1 MWTMFLSILLMYLV
15 HKSATSVINCKQTG
29 KGLEYRGTI
38 SVTIYGKTCQRWDSQ
53 TPHAHIYDKDLPGN
67 ASVHENYCRNP
78 RASDETVP
86 WCYTTDKNIRW
97 QYCGVPYCEV
107 DFSKCKLTSEGLDY
121 RGNVSRTASGKT
133 CQRWDKQYPWT
144 HTYTDL
150 YGGNSVHENYCRNP
164 KAGQDPTPWCYTT
177 DDKVQWELCDIPV
190 CECRDTQKGEAYIG
204 KTSQT
209 VDGRQCVRWDSVD
222 DSHPDY
228 FNVKF
233 LTGSKSTHENYC
245 RNPDNKIAPW
255 CFTELVGGS
264 WNYCNIP
271 FCKRSSAEC
280 LTSPKGFD
288 YFGTENR
295 TVDNIECQRWD
306 TVKPHQHSFSK
317 GFMGLSASEHENYC
331 RNPNDDK
338 MPWCYTVNSKIKFQY
353 CNIPNCPERDCK
365 ITEIGINYRGKQR
378 TTRGGILCQRWDR
391 TYPHIPNPSISFAA
405 SSLSAQ
411 ENYCRNPDSEPA
423 PWCYTMNPTVRW
435 QLCDVPFCFNDSYSC
450 VFSKENCSF
459 EQLNNNAIKWVLKAE
474 EGKKTRVLT
483 LAEDL
488 PSVQSALPSLR
499 LPKMRFTKT
508 GSCLQMNYRSR
519 GIRLNI
525 STDKQNLTSL
535 SSSDEWK
542 LIKVNI
548 DYSNDTYQIIMTP
561 TPITSSV
568 NFAIKDVYISNTPC
582 EDCFACL
589 NDGSCIENGKFCD
602 MSMDCLDNSDEKN
615 CVLEC
620 YTENKYEGFRK
631 KTKFLH
637 QCADAGKCKFDSQ
650 SKGKPGCSINSEKQW
665 EECSIPKCK
674 SETLNCNF
682 KSDMCNWKVAER
694 GVKWNR
700 HTSEIDGEEVI
711 TAKMLNSNEERR
723 AILYSAPQLVSTD
736 IGCLTM
742 SYLGKDVHLQLYIT
756 QGTVYTPKTMV
767 FERRDIDSKLFATTS
782 IQTPTNIPYM
792 VILVGTLKANR
803 SGTIQIGKINYENGI
818 CADKDPCSLT
828 QFQCEDGSCI
838 PVGDFCNGLTNCANQ
853 EDESACKYNNNT
865 SCLEYNSG
873 CPKRCPAHCQCN
885 GFIFKCSSPE
895 NVTKEVKVLDLSS
908 NSFNV
913 ESLENFGL
921 LIHLNLSSC
930 LLSNLSGFAIRLNSS
945 SLQNLDLSYNNIRN
959 IELKAFDG
967 LPNLLYLNISN
978 NQITSLQMGFFRF
991 TPKLRHLIIQNNNIT
1006 EIPVSESYNRLN
1018 SSLELLDLQNNKL
1031 MTIQPSS
1038 LYWLTSVSKI
1048 VLRNNNITNT
1058 DLYFS
1063 TSMKMLYELD
1073 LSYNF
1078 IQNITDYMFNGL
1090 SSLRYLNLQNNL
1102 IAILDGFSFSTLNSL
1117 RTLNLAFNQ
1126 IHTINRMAFENLVS
1140 LTKLNL
1146 TGNKLRTITPIRFVP
1161 LVKLE
1166 ILDLSD
1172 NGLRNLEYGAFKG
1185 LESVKHLNIHSNKL
1199 TVSRTMFQ
1207 GLCNLEWLQT
1217 DSYIICCAKPLTV
1230 DSSKC
1235 ISPKDSISSCEQ
1247 LINVGFLAQMI
1258 WYIALFSV
1266 VGNAYVIYYRIQE
1279 GMKSN
1284 ASHGIFVLHLSVSD
1298 FLMGVYLFIIA
1309 IADLEYRNVYGF
1321 NDGEWRYSTT
1331 CTIAG
1336 LLATTSSEASVIFI
1350 CLITIERYIVLKHP
1364 FSAGFVKKRRVILSI
1379 SFVAWLIA
1387 ILFSVIPVL
1396 VYPDFYSRSTVCI
1409 SLPLTPEKVSGWE
1422 YSTFLFIGF
1431 NMFIFMAIVIGQLL
1445 IFIQVKRMGKKI
1457 NNDNSKREM
1466 AVLKSLSYVV
1476 LSDTFC
1482 WIPIIVIG
1490 LLASGGV
1497 NISSDVYAWV
1507 IVLVLPINSAL
1518 NPFIYTFSMIFR
1530 QKKKSPRSPSVT
1542 LSGRVNGQRQSSK

>member
-895 NVTKEVKVLDLSS
+895 NVTKEVK
-908 NSFNV
+908 
-913 ESLENFGL
+913 
-921 LIHLNLSSC
+921 
-930 LLSNLSGFAIRLNSS
+930 
-945 SLQNLDLSYNNIRN
+945 
-959 IELKAFDG
+959 
-967 LPNLLYLNISN
+967 
-978 NQITSLQMGFFRF
+978 
-991 TPKLRHLIIQNNNIT
+991 
-1006 EIPVSESYNRLN
+1006 
-1018 SSLELLDLQNNKL
+1018 
-1031 MTIQPSS
+1031 
-1038 LYWLTSVSKI
+1038 
-1048 VLRNNNITNT
+1048 
-1058 DLYFS
+1058 
-1063 TSMKMLYELD
+1063 
-1073 LSYNF
+1073 
-1078 IQNITDYMFNGL
+1078 
-1090 SSLRYLNLQNNL
+1090 
-1102 IAILDGFSFSTLNSL
+1102 
-1117 RTLNLAFNQ
+1117 
-1126 IHTINRMAFENLVS
+1126 
-1140 LTKLNL
+1140 
-1146 TGNKLRTITPIRFVP
+1146 
-1161 LVKLE
+1161 
-1166 ILDLSD
+1166 
-1172 NGLRNLEYGAFKG
+1172 
-1185 LESVKHLNIHSNKL
+1185 
-1199 TVSRTMFQ
+1199 
-1207 GLCNLEWLQT
+1207 
-1217 DSYIICCAKPLTV
+1217 
-1230 DSSKC
+1230 
-1235 ISPKDSISSCEQ
+1235 
-1247 LINVGFLAQMI
+1247 MI

>member
-1 MWTMFLSILLMYLV
+1 MIWYMALFSVIGNAYVIYYRIQGRIKGNASQGVFVLHLSVSDFLMGMYLFIIAIADLEYRNIYGFNDGEWRYSTTCTIAGLLATTSSEASV
-15 HKSATSVINCKQTG
+15 IFIFLITIERYIVLKHPFSAGLVKKRRLILFVTLVAWLIAILFSVVPNLVYSDFYSRSTVCISLPLTPGKVSGWEYSTFLFIGFNMFIFMAIVIGQMLIYIQVKRMGKKIENDNSKREMAVFKSLSYVVLSDTFCWIPIIVIGLLASGGVNISSDVYAWVIVLILPINSALNPFIYTFSMIYRKYYDLYDYYPNISIINCKQTG

-53 TPHAHIYDKDLPGN
+53 TPHAHTYDKDLPGN

-164 KAGQDPTPWCYTT
+164 KAGQDPSPWCFTT

-295 TVDNIECQRWD
+295 TVDNIDCQRWD

-331 RNPNDDK
+331 RNPDDDK
-338 MPWCYTVNSKIKFQY
+338 LPWCYTVNSKIKFQY
-353 CNIPNCPERDCK
+353 CNIPNCPE
-365 ITEIGINYRGKQR
+365 
-378 TTRGGILCQRWDR
+378 
-391 TYPHIPNPSISFAA
+391 H
-405 SSLSAQ
+405 
-411 ENYCRNPDSEPA
+411 
-423 PWCYTMNPTVRW
+423 
-435 QLCDVPFCFNDSYSC
+435 SYSC

-474 EGKKTRVLT
+474 EG
-483 LAEDL
+483 
-488 PSVQSALPSLR
+488 
-499 LPKMRFTKT
+499 
-508 GSCLQMNYRSR
+508 N
-519 GIRLNI
+519 
-525 STDKQNLTSL
+525 
-535 SSSDEWK
+535 
-542 LIKVNI
+542 
-548 DYSNDTYQIIMTP
+548 
-561 TPITSSV
+561 
-568 NFAIKDVYISNTPC
+568 
-582 EDCFACL
+582 CFACL

-674 SETLNCNF
+674 QRC
-682 KSDMCNWKVAER
+682 
-694 GVKWNR
+694 
-700 HTSEIDGEEVI
+700 EEY
-711 TAKMLNSNEERR
+711 L
-723 AILYSAPQLVSTD
+723 AI
-736 IGCLTM
+736 
-742 SYLGKDVHLQLYIT
+742 
-756 QGTVYTPKTMV
+756 
-767 FERRDIDSKLFATTS
+767 
-782 IQTPTNIPYM
+782 

-959 IELKAFDG
+959 LELKAFDG

-1038 LYWLTSVSKI
+1038 LYWLKSVSKI

-1321 NDGEWRYSTT
+1321 NDGEWRYSTA

-1422 YSTFLFIGF
+1422 YSTFLFLGF